1 MKSIFITLSLVVPL
15 CACAE
20 VQFTGIVT
28 ADRGSMYA
36 LTDSDLKVSRWL
48 MTGQTFA
55 GVTVESF
62 DSSRSVLMVRDAD
75 GQRELPLKPSKVEV
89 LVREQQPLEYAY
101 RAAESGDSEASAALL
116 AYHAFLKRQESLIAK
131 LALAEKEA
139 AGAPGDA
146 QKQKVLAD
154 LRKKLSSGPQ
164 ILEFLRSDFFFKG
177 ERWRRESAPNLP
189 NKSLQPTP
197 TAVTPPAAQEITP
210 AVGVAEH

>member
-1 MKSIFITLSLVVPL
+1 MKSILVTLSLVVPF
-15 CACAE
+15 CVCAE
-20 VQFTGIVT
+20 VQFTGVVT

-55 GVTVESF
+55 GVTVEGF
-62 DSSRSVLMVRDAD
+62 DSSRSVLLVHDAD

-89 LVREQQPLEYAY
+89 LVDEQQPLEFAY

-116 AYHAFLKRQESLIAK
+116 AYHDFLKRQESLVAK

-146 QKQKVLAD
+146 QKQKMLGD
-154 LRKKLSSGPQ
+154 LRKKHSSGLQ
-164 ILEFLRSDFFFKG
+164 MIKFLRSDFILKG

-197 TAVTPPAAQEITP
+197 TAVTPPAAQEIVP
-210 AVGVAEH
+210 AAGVAEH